1 MYDFQRVTHWRTS
14 LQTGVRR
21 HWPLLGAL
29 LINITLKA
37 CLLSA
42 GVVPFNAD
50 EAVVALMARH
60 ILQGER
66 PVFFY
71 GQAYLGSL
79 DAWLIAGAFGLLG
92 ESVLVIR
99 LVQSVLY
106 LGVIAATYALGLR
119 IYASRW
125 VAGVAALF
133 LAAPTVLVTLYTTA
147 TLGGYGEML
156 LIGNIL
162 LLMTL
167 RLAGGRA
174 QGSPLQEMRGWARG
188 TWLGLGFL
196 AGLGF
201 WGFPLIGVYLIP
213 IVIYLLAVERASPSA
228 RLADW
233 LVCGAGFV
241 VGAAPWLWFAVTG
254 SAAVTALAELSG
266 SAIAGASPSHP
277 VFAAFQHLF
286 NFLLLGL
293 TVIWGLRPPWSARF
307 LALPLAPFALAMHM
321 AVIAFVLRMIYPAR
335 PRSPIWVKRWLLL
348 GVSLTLIAA
357 FILTP
362 FGADP
367 SGRYF
372 LPLAAPAAL
381 LMAEMLAGLR
391 ARRRVWLANGLA
403 LGVVAFNV
411 WGTAQSAA
419 DFPPGL
425 TTQFDI
431 VAQVDQR
438 RLPAVMQF
446 LRERG
451 ETRGYTNYWV
461 EFPLAFLSG
470 EELLYAARLPY
481 HLNFNYTTRY
491 NRYSPY
497 AQAVEASPQAAYI
510 TTRHPPLD
518 ERLRA
523 GFQALGVSFE
533 EKQIGDFHIFYAL
546 SRKVIPEELGLGS
559 DCCSK

>member
-1 MYDFQRVTHWRTS
+1 MGFAIY
-14 LQTGVRR
+14 RR

-29 LINITLKA
+29 LINIMLKA
-37 CLLSA
+37 CLLYA

-99 LVQSVLY
+99 LAQSALY
-106 LGVIAATYALGLR
+106 LGVIATTYGLGLK
-119 IYASRW
+119 IYSSRW
-125 VAGVAALF
+125 VASAAALF

-147 TLGGYGEML
+147 TLGGYGEVL

-167 RLAGGRA
+167 RLADGTTRA
-174 QGSPLQEMRGWARG
+174 KRERSRRRGCTRRA
-188 TWLGLGFL
+188 WLGLGFL

-213 IVIYLLAVERASPSA
+213 IVIYLLAA
-228 RLADW
+228 RRWRILDW
-233 LVCGAGFV
+233 LVCGGGFA
-241 VGAAPWLWFAVTG
+241 VGAAPWLWFAVTA
-254 SAAVTALAELSG
+254 SAATLAELSG
-266 SAIAGASPSHP
+266 SAIAGASSSHP

-307 LALPLAPFALAMHM
+307 LALPLAPFALAMNM
-321 AVIAFVLRMIYPAR
+321 AVITFVLRITRSGPAR
-335 PRSPIWVKRWLLL
+335 PQSPIWVKRWLLL
-348 GVSLTLIAA
+348 GVSLTLTAA

-372 LPLAAPAAL
+372 LPLAAPGAL
-381 LMAEMLAGLR
+381 LMAEMLAGLS
-391 ARRRVWLANGLA
+391 ARQRRTRPAREASPERSRRGWLANGLA
-403 LGVVAFNV
+403 LGVVVFNI

-425 TTQFDI
+425 TTQFDQ

-438 RLPAVMQF
+438 DLPAVMQF
-446 LRERG
+446 LREQG

-491 NRYSPY
+491 NRYPPY
-497 AQAVEASPQAAYI
+497 ARAVEASPQAAYI
-510 TTRHPPLD
+510 TTLHPPLD

-523 GFQALGVSFE
+523 GLQALGVAFE

-546 SRKVIPEELGLGS
+546 SRKVVPEELGLGT
-559 DCCSK
+559 DCCPK